1 MTSAIPIAIH
11 GASGRMGQ
19 ALLQAAR
26 ERADAVVVAA
36 MVSAGSP
43 WNGQRVEG
51 GELVYS
57 AALDAQT
64 RVLVDFSHAGAF
76 DDALRLA
83 IEQRIGFVSG
93 TTGID
98 ARQREAMESAAAT
111 IPVLWSAN
119 FSLGIALLTKLV
131 EQAARALP
139 QWDCEIVEAH
149 HDRKRD
155 APSGTALA
163 LGRAVAVARD
173 MDFDTIARRS
183 RDAESAPRVPGEIG
197 FAVIRAG
204 DIVGEHEVVFATRG
218 ERIELAHR
226 ATDRAIFARGA
237 IEAACWIA
245 GKPTGLYAL
254 ADVFEQG
261 R

>member
-19 ALLQAAR
+19 ALLHAAR
-26 ERADAVVVAA
+26 ERADAAVVAA
-36 MVSAGSP
+36 MVRAGSP
-43 WNGQRVEG
+43 WNGQRVDDG
-51 GELVYS
+51 GLVYS
-57 AALDAQT
+57 TALEAQA

-83 IEQRIGFVSG
+83 VEQRLAFVSG

-98 ARQREAMESAAAT
+98 ARQRAAMESAAMR

-149 HDRKRD
+149 HNRKRD

-163 LGRAVAVARD
+163 LGRAVAAARD
-173 MDFDTIARRS
+173 MDFDAVARRS
-183 RDAESAPRVPGEIG
+183 RDAEPAPRVPGEIG

-204 DIVGEHEVVFATRG
+204 DIVGEHDVVFATHG

-237 IEAACWIA
+237 LEAACWIA
-245 GKPTGLYAL
+245 DRQAGLYAL
-254 ADVFEQG
+254 ADVIE